1 MVYQIFTFFPFVH
14 SFCFTAQ
21 GSEDDMRFIY
31 CACCVC
37 YILKDWSCMDVDKAV
52 EFIKRSQVERGEE
65 EKGWKGWEGSLW
77 T

>member
-1 MVYQIFTFFPFVH
+1 
-14 SFCFTAQ
+14 
-21 GSEDDMRFIY
+21 MRFIY

-65 EKGWKGWEGSLW
+65 EMGRKRWGGRDGEEGIGGVIMDLIAI
-77 T
+77 